1 MDNFFTFLEI
11 YWYVAAQKPHIQSI
25 AVKSQKPRIQT
36 GRHIKAPPSQK
47 PRIQTYIPQK
57 MENYRKKYSK
67 KPRIQTISA
76 RSKNHVFKLGGTLKL
91 HHHKNHV
98 SKPIYRKKWK
108 IIGRNTVKNHV
119 SKLYQRDLKTT
130 YSNWAVH

>member
-36 GRHIKAPPSQK
+36 RRYTKAPPSQK

-67 KPRIQTISA
+67 KPRIQTYIPQ
-76 RSKNHVFKLGGTLKL
+76 KMEN
-91 HHHKNHV
+91 
-98 SKPIYRKKWK
+98 YRKKYGK
-108 IIGRNTVKNHV
+108 KPRIQSICVRYHKTTYPNYKKVKNHIV
-119 SKLYQRDLKTT
+119 DKT
-130 YSNWAVH
+130 WFL

>member
-36 GRHIKAPPSQK
+36 RQYIKTSPSQK

-67 KPRIQTISA
+67 
-76 RSKNHVFKLGGTLKL
+76 
-91 HHHKNHV
+91 
-98 SKPIYRKKWK
+98 
-108 IIGRNTVKNHV
+108 NHV

-130 YSNWAVH
+130 YPN

>member
-11 YWYVAAQKPHIQSI
+11 YWYVAPQKPHIQSI

-36 GRHIKAPPSQK
+36 RRYTKAPPSQK

-67 KPRIQTISA
+67 KPRIQSICV
-76 RSKNHVFKLGGTLKL
+76 RY
-91 HHHKNHV
+91 HKTTYPN
-98 SKPIYRKKWK
+98 YKK
-108 IIGRNTVKNHV
+108 VKNHIV
-119 SKLYQRDLKTT
+119 DKT
-130 YSNWAVH
+130 WFL

>member
-36 GRHIKAPPSQK
+36 RRYIKTSPSQK

-76 RSKNHVFKLGGTLKL
+76 RSKNHVSKLGGISKL

-108 IIGRNTVKNHV
+108 IIGKNTVKNHV
-119 SKLYQRDLKTT
+119 FKAY
-130 YSNWAVH
+130 A

>member
-36 GRHIKAPPSQK
+36 RRYIKTSPSQK
-47 PRIQTYIPQK
+47 PRIQTSIPQK

-76 RSKNHVFKLGGTLKL
+76 RSKNHLFKLDGTSTL

-108 IIGRNTVKNHV
+108 IIGRNTVKNHIF
-119 SKLYQRDLKTT
+119 KAYQ
-130 YSNWAVH
+130 

>member
-11 YWYVAAQKPHIQSI
+11 YWYVAPQKPHIQSI

-36 GRHIKAPPSQK
+36 RRYTKAPPSQK

-98 SKPIYRKKWK
+98 SKPLYRKKWK

-119 SKLYQRDLKTT
+119 FKAY
-130 YSNWAVH
+130 A

>member
-11 YWYVAAQKPHIQSI
+11 YWYVAPQKPHIQSI

-36 GRHIKAPPSQK
+36 RRYTKAPPSQK

-67 KPRIQTISA
+67 KPHIQSVSIKSQKPRIQTISV

-98 SKPIYRKKWK
+98 SKPLYRKKWK

-119 SKLYQRDLKTT
+119 FKAY
-130 YSNWAVH
+130 A

>member
-1 MDNFFTFLEI
+1 MENYRKKYSKKPHI
-11 YWYVAAQKPHIQSI
+11 QSVSIKSQKPHIQSI

-36 GRHIKAPPSQK
+36 RRYTKAPPSQK

-57 MENYRKKYSK
+57 MENYRKKYGK
-67 KPRIQTISA
+67 KPRIQTIAA
-76 RSKNHVFKLGGTLKL
+76 RSKNHVFKLGGISTH

-98 SKPIYRKKWK
+98 SKPLYRKKWK

-119 SKLYQRDLKTT
+119 FKAY
-130 YSNWAVH
+130 A

>member
-36 GRHIKAPPSQK
+36 RRYIKTSPSQK

-76 RSKNHVFKLGGTLKL
+76 RSKNHVFKLGGISKL

-108 IIGRNTVKNHV
+108 IIGRNTVKTTYSKHMRNISQNHV
-119 SKLYQRDLKTT
+119 SKL
-130 YSNWAVH
+130 

>member
-1 MDNFFTFLEI
+1 MENYRKKYSKKPRI
-11 YWYVAAQKPHIQSI
+11 QSVSIKSQKPHIQSI

-36 GRHIKAPPSQK
+36 GRYTKAPPSQK

-76 RSKNHVFKLGGTLKL
+76 RSKNHVFKLGGTSTL

-119 SKLYQRDLKTT
+119 FKAY
-130 YSNWAVH
+130 A

>member
-36 GRHIKAPPSQK
+36 RRYIKTSPSQK

-67 KPRIQTISA
+67 KPHIQSVSIKSQKPHIQSIAARSQKPRIQTI
-76 RSKNHVFKLGGTLKL
+76 
-91 HHHKNHV
+91 
-98 SKPIYRKKWK
+98 KK
-108 IIGRNTVKNHV
+108 
-119 SKLYQRDLKTT
+119 
-130 YSNWAVH
+130 

>member
-67 KPRIQTISA
+67 KPHIQTISA

-108 IIGRNTVKNHV
+108 IIGRNTVKNHIF
-119 SKLYQRDLKTT
+119 KAYQ
-130 YSNWAVH
+130 